1 MTQSAKATSVFGEV
15 EQLPLAQRAAASVRE
30 AILAGALAPGAQLVE
45 ADMAE
50 QMKISRAP
58 VREALRVLEEEG
70 LVERIPYKG
79 AFVTRLTQD
88 DIRELYSLRSV
99 IESYSA
105 RLAAG
110 HASAESVAAL
120 ESIVEEMMQA
130 AEAGDLERVTELDLR
145 FHRAVCELACHRL
158 LLQVWHGLE
167 QKIRLILAMRHRL
180 HREIVDIVEMH
191 RPLLAAIRAGDGET
205 AARHMVEHIVSA
217 GEFLLS
223 DPAYQESAQ

>member
-1 MTQSAKATSVFGEV
+1 V
-15 EQLPLAQRAAASVRE
+15 EQVPLAQRAAASVRE
-30 AILAGALAPGAQLVE
+30 AILSGGLAPGTQLVE
-45 ADMAE
+45 AEMAE

-79 AFVTRLTQD
+79 AFVVRVTLE

-99 IESYSA
+99 IEGYSA

-110 HASAESVAAL
+110 NASPEGVAVL
-120 ESIVEEMMQA
+120 ESIVNDMMQA
-130 AEAGDLERVTELDLR
+130 AGSGDLARVTELDLR
-145 FHRAVCELACHRL
+145 FHRAVCEMASHRL
-158 LLQVWHGLE
+158 LLQVWRGLE

-180 HREIVDIVEMH
+180 HREIRDIVEMH
-191 RPLLAAIRAGDGET
+191 RPLLAAIRAGDGD
-205 AARHMVEHIVSA
+205 AAAQHMVKHIVDA

-223 DPAYQESAQ
+223 DPAYKGNGH